1 MKKGFFQDKTFLKNM
16 LKLGVP
22 IALQQLLYSVF
33 SVVDTAMIAQ
43 LGADATAGVG
53 LANRWFFFI
62 LLVNFG
68 LIAGTMALV
77 SQYWGIKDYKN
88 IRRTTGISLMIG
100 LGLTA
105 VFTVFVFLIPR
116 GMISVFADDAGMI
129 EEGTSYL
136 RMLGFGLILFSFNF
150 VFSTSLKATETVKIP
165 LIASICSILV
175 NVFLNWVFIFGHLG
189 APAMGVAGAALGTVI
204 SHGANSVIMVAAV
217 KIKGHP
223 LLRHISDYFSMTRA
237 FAKKFFKV
245 TTPALINEVVWVLG
259 TMTYSV
265 VLGRYG
271 SVDYGAY
278 TIFNSV
284 EGMFFTFFIGL
295 SGATG
300 ILVGKELG
308 RGNIQTG
315 WEYSVKALVFA
326 PILAAFLGGIMII
339 FRYPVLGLMQI
350 PDRELMDMSA
360 RLLLFYAV
368 ASPIRII
375 PYMTIVGIFR
385 SGGDTISGLWIDSVN
400 VWLVGVPVTLLV
412 GFVLKAPFI
421 WAFLAM
427 YSEDVLKSVMCIIIF
442 IKKKWLNQLTYDSE
456 VFLAESP
463 ALIEE

>member
-1 MKKGFFQDKTFLKNM
+1 MIKGFFKDREFFSKM

-62 LLVNFG
+62 LLVNLG

-77 SQYWGIKDYKN
+77 SQYWGIKDFKN
-88 IRRTTGISLMIG
+88 IRKTTGISLIVG
-100 LGLTA
+100 LSLTA
-105 VFTVFVFLIPR
+105 IFTAFVFSMPR
-116 GMISVFADDAGMI
+116 GMISVFADDPNMI
-129 EEGTSYL
+129 EQGTQYL
-136 RMLGFGLILFSFNF
+136 KVLGFGLILFSFNF
-150 VFSTSLKATETVKIP
+150 IFSTSLKGMETVKIP
-165 LIASICSILV
+165 LMASVFSILV

-204 SHGANSVIMVAAV
+204 SHGTNAVVMVLAVI
-217 KIKGHP
+217 IKRHP
-223 LLRHISDYFSMTRA
+223 LLRHLKDYLAFDKV
-237 FAKKFFKV
+237 FAKKFLKV
-245 TTPALINEVVWVLG
+245 MTPALVNEVLWVLG

-271 SVDYGAY
+271 SVPYGAY

-284 EGMFFTFFIGL
+284 EGMFFTFFVGL
-295 SGATG
+295 SGATS

-308 RGNIQTG
+308 QGNIQKG
-315 WEYSVKALVFA
+315 WDYSVKALVIA
-326 PILAAFLGGIMII
+326 PFLAAFLGGILILL
-339 FRYPVLGLMQI
+339 RYPVLELMQI
-350 PDRELMDMSA
+350 PDRSLIDLSAKLLM
-360 RLLLFYAV
+360 FYAI

-400 VWLVGVPVTLLV
+400 VWLVGVPVTLIV

-421 WAFLAM
+421 FAFLAM
-427 YSEDVLKSVMCIIIF
+427 FSEDILKSVLCIIIF
-442 IKKKWLNQLTYDSE
+442 VRKKWLNQLTYDSE
-456 VFLAESP
+456 LLNVEPTMLP
-463 ALIEE
+463 EE

>member
-1 MKKGFFQDKTFLKNM
+1 MMKKGLLTNNDFLKNM

-68 LIAGTMALV
+68 LVAGTMALV
-77 SQYWGIKDYKN
+77 SQYWGIKDFKN
-88 IRRTTGISLMIG
+88 IRRTTGISLIIG
-100 LGLTA
+100 LSLTA
-105 VFTVFVFLIPR
+105 IFTVFVFSMPR

-129 EEGTSYL
+129 EEGTRYL
-136 RMLGFGLILFSFNF
+136 KVLGFGMMLFSFNF
-150 VFSTSLKATETVKIP
+150 VFSTSLKSTETVRIP
-165 LIASICSILV
+165 LVASVCSILV

-204 SHGANSVIMVAAV
+204 SHATNTLFMVIAV

-223 LLRHISDYFSMTRA
+223 LLRHMSDYFSITRT
-237 FAKKFFKV
+237 FLKKFLKV
-245 TTPALINEVVWVLG
+245 MTPALVNEVLWVLG
-259 TMTYSV
+259 TMAYSV

-271 SVDYGAY
+271 SVNYGAY

-284 EGMFFTFFIGL
+284 ESMFFTFFIGL
-295 SGATG
+295 SGATS

-308 RGNIQTG
+308 QGNIEKG
-315 WEYSVKALVFA
+315 WSYAVKALVFA
-326 PILAAFLGGIMII
+326 PFLAAFLGGCLILL
-339 FRYPVLGLMQI
+339 RYPVLELMQI
-350 PDRELMDMSA
+350 PDRALIDMSA
-360 RLLLFYAV
+360 KLLLFYAI
-368 ASPIRII
+368 ASPVRII

-400 VWLVGVPVTLLV
+400 VWLVGVPVTLFV

-427 YSEDVLKSVMCIIIF
+427 YSEDVLKSVLCVIIF
-442 IKKKWLNQLTYDSE
+442 VRRKWLNQLTHDSE
-456 VFLAESP
+456 M
-463 ALIEE
+463 LITEPSAVIE